1 MAQAELR
8 VCHIVSG
15 DGWGGAERVVS
26 LLLPGLFK
34 CSELK
39 ISVVLFN
46 HGQLSSI
53 LDDHGVEIHVILEE
67 GRSFLDLC
75 RELRSWFSTRE
86 FDVIHVHRYKE
97 LAAAMLALA
106 PRIPSLVVTVHGLQ
120 PWSQVGFLE
129 GGKYWG
135 FMIIARLFNTSFVAV
150 SSEIERRLCM
160 VLGRSK
166 TTHIPNPIPNVP
178 KLEKVCDLRAMLG
191 WLPTTKVVGFV
202 GRLEFVKGPDLFLQ
216 IASMC
221 SGEVGFVII
230 GGGAMEGDLKASV
243 QAGGLKARVYF
254 VGQVKD
260 ATSFISQLDV
270 LALTSRHEGL
280 PMVLLEAASCEI
292 PVVAF
297 DVGGVRQVADGGA
310 AARLVRFGDL
320 HGFVQAI
327 QDVLGAPADVQS
339 GISSW
344 TNTVRSKFSL
354 QRVVKAYSDL
364 YHRAAGRQFGSS

>member
-1 MAQAELR
+1 MLQSHIR

-26 LLLPGLFK
+26 LLLAGMST
-34 CSELK
+34 CSELR

-46 HGQLSSI
+46 HGQLASI
-53 LDDHGVEIHVILEE
+53 LDDHGIETHVISEN

-75 RELRSWFSTRE
+75 RELRSWFSKRE

-106 PRIPSLVVTVHGLQ
+106 PRIPNLVVTVHGLQ
-120 PWSQVGFLE
+120 PWSQVGLFE

-135 FMIIARLFNTSFVAV
+135 FMLVARLFRTSFVAV
-150 SSEIERRLCM
+150 SSEIERRLCR

-166 TTHIPNPIPNVP
+166 TTHIPNPIPDVS
-178 KLEKVCDLRAMLG
+178 KQEKVCDLRAMLG

-230 GGGAMEGDLKASV
+230 GGGAMEKDLKASV
-243 QAGGLKARVYF
+243 QVGGLKERVHF
-254 VGQVKD
+254 VGQVRD

-297 DVGGVRQVADGGA
+297 DVGGVREVADGGA

-327 QDVLGAPADVQS
+327 QDVMGAPMVVRR
-339 GISSW
+339 GILSW
-344 TNTVRSKFSL
+344 TNSVRSKFSS
-354 QRVVKAYSDL
+354 QAVVKAYSGL
-364 YHRAAGRQFGSS
+364 YQRATGRRFESN